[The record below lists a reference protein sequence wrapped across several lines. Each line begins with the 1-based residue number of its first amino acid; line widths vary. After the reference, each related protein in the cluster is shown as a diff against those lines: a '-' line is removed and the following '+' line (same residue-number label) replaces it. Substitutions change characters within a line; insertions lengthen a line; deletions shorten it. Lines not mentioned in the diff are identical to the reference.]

1 MMVIIKCRTWYSM
14 QGIALSWDLIWLDHV
29 SSVGFGFS
37 TRILHK
43 GSRSLQLPRTRF
55 QSGAMWMC
63 LDLTQTWQFRSRS
76 VHSIE
81 RTWKFIDVHRCSTCI
96 SRATWATCVVCPFQ
110 RTWENNVD
118 HRDSSC
124 NSTPLLAKLYK
135 ILMGIAESLC
145 RVRFSNLMQARSR
158 GVI

>member
-1 MMVIIKCRTWYSM
+1 M
-14 QGIALSWDLIWLDHV
+14 QGIALSWDLIWLDLTWAFLFCWIRVLNAHPENN
-29 SSVGFGFS
+29 
-37 TRILHK
+37 
-43 GSRSLQLPRTRF
+43 GSPVAAAHCARF

-63 LDLTQTWQFRSRS
+63 LDLTTWQFRSRS

-124 NSTPLLAKLYK
+124 NSTPLLAQFLW
-135 ILMGIAESLC
+135 ESQNPHNAGLDFQTWC
-145 RVRFSNLMQARSR
+145 RQDSGEWFKT
-158 GVI
+158 I